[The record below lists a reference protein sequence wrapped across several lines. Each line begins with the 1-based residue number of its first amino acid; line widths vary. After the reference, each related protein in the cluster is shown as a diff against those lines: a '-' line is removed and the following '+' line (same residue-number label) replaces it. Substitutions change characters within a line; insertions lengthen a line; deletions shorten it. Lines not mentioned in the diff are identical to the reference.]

1 MALDCIFLRM
11 QQRRAYL
18 RRARHWIANRGWRGF
33 FAELWYRARL
43 KLRGKPVPGR
53 AKENS
58 RPHPFDVAYGVD
70 TGGLVW
76 GEALEEPRRGDAAYW
91 ATGYYGISP
100 AAFTRALERLG
111 LEWSRF
117 TFVDVG
123 CGKGRGMML
132 ALRFPF
138 RRVLGVELSPAL
150 AAVAQVN
157 LERFAAPWRQRDV
170 PAEVIAGD
178 ATAFALPSGPLVLF
192 MYHPFAAPVM
202 KRFLAH
208 VVKAAER
215 ERREMYLLY
224 ANPEL
229 GEMVARM
236 EGVEMLWKQL
246 FSLTPEEGAADRFGS
261 YGEMFAAFRVVAFME

>member
-1 MALDCIFLRM
+1 MAGRT
-11 QQRRAYL
+11 AYL

-33 FAELWYRARL
+33 LGEVWYRARL
-43 KLRGKPVPGR
+43 KLQGKPVPGR
-53 AKENS
+53 ENGS
-58 RPHPFDVAYGVD
+58 NARHPFDVAYGVD

-76 GEALEEPRRGDAAYW
+76 GEALERPRGDDAAYW

-100 AAFTRALERLG
+100 SAFTAAMERLD

-123 CGKGRGMML
+123 CGKGRGMLL

-138 RRVLGVELSPAL
+138 RWVLGVELSPAL
-150 AAVAQVN
+150 AGVASRN
-157 LERFAAPWRQRDV
+157 LEVFAAPWRQRSV
-170 PAEVIAGD
+170 PAEAVAGD
-178 ATAFALPSGPLVLF
+178 AAEFALPDGPLVLF

-208 VVKAAER
+208 VLEAVRAEVR
-215 ERREMYLLY
+215 EVYVLY

-229 GEMVARM
+229 EALVA
-236 EGVEMLWKQL
+236 GTPGFEMLWKQL
-246 FSLTPEEGAADRFGS
+246 FSLTAEEGAADRFGS
-261 YGEMFAAFRVVAFME
+261 YGEVFAAFRVRV